1 MLSLINMVPLF
12 AGFHL
17 SFLADL
23 LGVSVS
29 MYQHIHSSV
38 GLMSF
43 FLVLFHVL
51 VAVTSG
57 ISFSLATGQDLFAL
71 IVSTGG

>member
-1 MLSLINMVPLF
+1 M
-12 AGFHL
+12 GF
-17 SFLADL
+17 
-23 LGVSVS
+23 
-29 MYQHIHSSV
+29 
-38 GLMSF
+38 MSF

-57 ISFSLATGQDLFAL
+57 TSFPLVTGQDLFAL